1 MDHAHYDYSA
11 LPRRPPWKF
20 RNQERV
26 GAYVVLVLEHWDFD
40 PPPGAIRDPRL
51 VGEFGS
57 FDPDYRSW
65 TQREYGLRIGV
76 FRVMEALREAGV
88 TPCVAANAR
97 AVERLPQLV
106 SAFNDRGCEWLA
118 HGISATRMMHS
129 RMPVPEQRLH
139 IDESIAA
146 IERNCGQRPTGWLSQ
161 DWGTTPDT
169 FQLLADAGI
178 THTLDWPNDE
188 QPFWLKT
195 RPALLSVPMSPEWD
209 DVQCQ
214 WLRHVE
220 PRAHAGLVSDGLAR
234 IRLECERQDRTAVL
248 GVAVHPWVSGM
259 ASRICGLRQ
268 MLSLLRAQPGVWW
281 TSPAAIR
288 EAWAAD

>member
-11 LPRRPPWKF
+11 LPRRPLWKF
-20 RNQERV
+20 RNRERV

-57 FDPDYRSW
+57 FEPDYRSW

-106 SAFNDRGCEWLA
+106 SAFNDWGCEWLA

-129 RMPVPEQRLH
+129 RMPPSEQRVH
-139 IDESIAA
+139 IDESIDV
-146 IERNCGQRPTGWLSQ
+146 IKRTCGQRPTGWLSQ

-195 RPALLSVPMSPEWD
+195 RPAVLSVPMSPEWD

-220 PRAHAGLVSDGLAR
+220 PRAHARLVDDGLAR
-234 IRLECERQDRTAVL
+234 LRQECERDDRTAVL

-259 ASRICGLRQ
+259 SSRICGLRQ

-281 TSPAAIR
+281 TSPGAIR